1 GEHLARRDRHAGL
14 DHLPQV
20 APGTEGFPRAG
31 EDRHAQ
37 GGIALEPVPC
47 GEQARA
53 HVRAEA
59 VAPFGA
65 VERDDRDA
73 VGAGLE
79 EHGVLGGPRDGGGL
93 LIGCAHQ
100 NPLCSIRWAA
110 RARCSRKS
118 GWAMAV
124 SLRARSAR
132 SCPASS
138 AAPYSVTMTSTSLR
152 AVVTGPDNAAVI
164 RLTVPPFAVA
174 GRAMTARPPGERAP
188 ARTKST
194 CPPVPPR

>member
-1 GEHLARRDRHAGL
+1 
-14 DHLPQV
+14 
-20 APGTEGFPRAG
+20 
-31 EDRHAQ
+31 
-37 GGIALEPVPC
+37 
-47 GEQARA
+47 RA

-132 SCPASS
+132 SCPRSS
-138 AAPYSVTMTSTSLR
+138 AVPYPVTMTSTSLR
-152 AVVTGPDNAAVI
+152 AVVPGPDMTAVTG
-164 RLTVPPFAVA
+164 LTVPHAGVE
-174 GRAMTARPPGERAP
+174 GRAMTARWRGERGVG
-188 ARTKST
+188 RTKFP